1 MKLDRKLSASIYG
14 KCDMQETYKTYTKEF
29 ACNQTAEAR
38 HERRR
43 KGLERRLIT
52 QKKIQE
58 LVINEWCSCGVCK
71 RGDYS
76 NIKTDKCQLSIREIT
91 RTCNTLGIPTTTGLV
106 GKWERIQVR
115 RILFGK

>member
-1 MKLDRKLSASIYG
+1 MLHNEDTVY
-14 KCDMQETYKTYTKEF
+14 EKEF
-29 ACNQTAEAR
+29 ARNQTAEAR

-71 RGDYS
+71 RLV
-76 NIKTDKCQLSIREIT
+76 LSYFLHT
-91 RTCNTLGIPTTTGLV
+91 NCNNDSLTELGGGYRHSLING
-106 GKWERIQVR
+106 
-115 RILFGK
+115 F

>member
-1 MKLDRKLSASIYG
+1 MVFPWGDLHGRWKMEEIK
-14 KCDMQETYKTYTKEF
+14 KTYTKEF
-29 ACNQTAEAR
+29 ARNQTAEAR

-43 KGLERRLIT
+43 KGIERRLIT

-58 LVINEWCSCGVCK
+58 LVINEWCSCGVCI

-76 NIKTDKCQLSIREIT
+76 NIKTDKCQLSIREIKK
-91 RTCNTLGIPTTTGLV
+91 TCNTLGIPTTTGLV
-106 GKWERIQVR
+106 GKWERIQVK

>member
-1 MKLDRKLSASIYG
+1 MVFPWEDLHGRCKMEEIN
-14 KCDMQETYKTYTKEF
+14 KTYTKEF
-29 ACNQTAEAR
+29 ARNQTAEAR

-43 KGLERRLIT
+43 KGLDRRLIT

-76 NIKTDKCQLSIREIT
+76 NIKTDKCDLSLTEIS
-91 RTCNTLGIPTTTGLV
+91 RSCNTLKIPTTTGVV
-106 GKWERIQVR
+106 GNWQRLQVR
-115 RILFGK
+115 RILFGR

>member
-1 MKLDRKLSASIYG
+1 MGDLHGRWKMEEIN
-14 KCDMQETYKTYTKEF
+14 KTYTKEF
-29 ACNQTAEAR
+29 ARNQTTEAR

-58 LVINEWCSCGVCK
+58 LVINEWCSCGVCM

-76 NIKTDKCQLSIREIT
+76 NIKTDKCQLSIREIM
-91 RTCNTLGIPTTTGLV
+91 RTCNTLEIPTTTGLV
-106 GKWERIQVR
+106 GKWERIQVK

>member
-1 MKLDRKLSASIYG
+1 MLHNEDTVY
-14 KCDMQETYKTYTKEF
+14 EKEF
-29 ACNQTAEAR
+29 ARNQTAEAR

-71 RGDYS
+71 
-76 NIKTDKCQLSIREIT
+76 TLVLSYFLHT
-91 RTCNTLGIPTTTGLV
+91 NCNNDSLTELGGGYRHSLING
-106 GKWERIQVR
+106 
-115 RILFGK
+115 F

>member
-1 MKLDRKLSASIYG
+1 MLHNEDTVY
-14 KCDMQETYKTYTKEF
+14 EKEF
-29 ACNQTAEAR
+29 ARNQTAEAR

-71 RGDYS
+71 MGDYS
-76 NIKTDKCQLSIREIT
+76 NIKTDKCKLSIREIT

-106 GKWERIQVR
+106 GKWHRIQVR